1 MLGLVLRRLLISIPI
16 LFLSS
21 ILVFIMVSNA
31 GDPLGDLKSRNPPV
45 PAAVIKARQHQ
56 YGLDKPATSQYVHW
70 VTHFVKGDFGR
81 SLTAPEPSALL
92 MWDGRSAGADH
103 VAAGQTQEPRRLVF
117 VMPREV
123 RNGLLVLSGDFE
135 AMYRLVDIPVP
146 PP

>member
-1 MLGLVLRRLLISIPI
+1 M
-16 LFLSS
+16 
-21 ILVFIMVSNA
+21 A
-31 GDPLGDLKSRNPPV
+31 YTGDAPTV
-45 PAAVIKARQHQ
+45 
-56 YGLDKPATSQYVHW
+56 
-70 VTHFVKGDFGR
+70 GDFGR

-117 VMPREV
+117 VMPRQV
-123 RNGLLVLSGDFE
+123 RNGILVLSGDFE